1 MARATAHATHPTSR
15 RAPSGGASRCSRP
28 GTPAPPRPAQGS
40 LPPRQIRR
48 RSASAVCTG
57 PECSGR
63 TLPRCSPR
71 WRSSPAETGR
81 TDSWL
86 AGGRLHPSPAARGV
100 GPRAHASTPPAS
112 DSFACRHYA
121 PIPAPRRTHFMLYE
135 ALSCIGRYR
144 APRTAHVSCLH
155 PPAMRLRHPLVL
167 ASACIGYFMAV
178 LDSTV
183 VNVALPDMARSLGT
197 GIAGMQWVVDG
208 YALLFASLLL
218 TAGALGDRLGNRGTF
233 VAGLALFTLAS
244 LLCGIAPN
252 LGTLIAF
259 RALQGVGAAV
269 QVPAALALLRHAY
282 HDPAERAQAIG
293 IWAAATGL
301 AVAAGPVVGGILTHA
316 WTWRSV
322 FLVNLPVGVLGI
334 LLTLRHVPPVPP
346 HHDGELD
353 IKAQVL
359 GIVAL
364 GALTFGL
371 IQGGVWGW
379 SSAPVILALLVAI
392 ASGVLFY
399 RGERSAEH
407 PMLPPALFRD
417 LTFSAANAV
426 GAILSFGFY
435 GELFLMSLFFQ
446 QVQHRSP
453 LATGLALLPQTA
465 VISLMN
471 FVSGQITARRGARL
485 PMVVGLGIGG
495 SGLVGLAL
503 VSATAP
509 LASAVGPMLAMGV
522 GASLA
527 MPAMTHAAIDHTP
540 KERAGIGSAV
550 LNASRQVGGVIGIA
564 LLGALISSHARR
576 GATAHFMLG
585 LHQGLALAGV
595 LFLAG
600 SGLSLAF
607 VERSK
612 R

>member
-1 MARATAHATHPTSR
+1 M
-15 RAPSGGASRCSRP
+15 
-28 GTPAPPRPAQGS
+28 
-40 LPPRQIRR
+40 L
-48 RSASAVCTG
+48 
-57 PECSGR
+57 
-63 TLPRCSPR
+63 LPRHPR
-71 WRSSPAETGR
+71 
-81 TDSWL
+81 
-86 AGGRLHPSPAARGV
+86 
-100 GPRAHASTPPAS
+100 
-112 DSFACRHYA
+112 
-121 PIPAPRRTHFMLYE
+121 
-135 ALSCIGRYR
+135 
-144 APRTAHVSCLH
+144 
-155 PPAMRLRHPLVL
+155 VL
-167 ASACIGYFMAV
+167 IAVCIGYFMAV

-183 VNVALPDMARSLGT
+183 VNVALPDMARGLGT
-197 GIAGMQWVVDG
+197 GVAGMQWVVDG

-218 TAGALGDRLGNRGTF
+218 TAGTLGDRFGNKMTF

-244 LLCGIAPN
+244 ALCGTAPT
-252 LGTLIAF
+252 LGALVGF

-269 QVPAALALLRHAY
+269 QVPASLALLRHHY

-293 IWAAATGL
+293 IWAAATGV

-334 LLTLRHVPPVPP
+334 WLTLRHVPPVPR
-346 HHDGELD
+346 HQDGDLD
-353 IKAQVL
+353 LTAQAL
-359 GIVAL
+359 GIIAL
-364 GALTFGL
+364 GGLTFGL

-379 SSAPVILALLVAI
+379 SSVPVILALLVAVV
-392 ASGVLFY
+392 AAVSFY
-399 RGERSAEH
+399 RGERRAPH

-417 LTFSAANAV
+417 PTFSAANAV

-471 FVSGQITARRGARL
+471 FVSGQVTARRGARL
-485 PMVVGLGIGG
+485 PMVLGLGVGG
-495 SGLVGLAL
+495 LGLGLLSL
-503 VSATAP
+503 VQLRTP
-509 LASAVGPMLAMGV
+509 LGAIVGPMLAMGV

-564 LLGALISSHARR
+564 LLGALISTHSRR
-576 GATAHFMLG
+576 GATAHFMVG
-585 LHQGLALAGV
+585 LHQGLVLSGL

-600 SGLSLAF
+600 SALSLAF
-607 VERSK
+607 VERDS
-612 R
+612 

>member
-1 MARATAHATHPTSR
+1 
-15 RAPSGGASRCSRP
+15 
-28 GTPAPPRPAQGS
+28 
-40 LPPRQIRR
+40 
-48 RSASAVCTG
+48 
-57 PECSGR
+57 
-63 TLPRCSPR
+63 
-71 WRSSPAETGR
+71 
-81 TDSWL
+81 
-86 AGGRLHPSPAARGV
+86 
-100 GPRAHASTPPAS
+100 
-112 DSFACRHYA
+112 
-121 PIPAPRRTHFMLYE
+121 
-135 ALSCIGRYR
+135 
-144 APRTAHVSCLH
+144 
-155 PPAMRLRHPLVL
+155 MRIRHPLIL
-167 ASACIGYFMAV
+167 ASVCLGYFMAV

-218 TAGALGDRLGNRGTF
+218 TAGALGDRLGNRGMF

-244 LLCGIAPN
+244 ALCGIATS
-252 LGTLIAF
+252 LGALVAF

-269 QVPAALALLRHAY
+269 QVPASLALLRHAY

-293 IWAAATGL
+293 IWAAATGV

-334 LLTLRHVPPVPP
+334 VLTLRHVPPVPP
-346 HHDGELD
+346 HQDGDLD
-353 IKAQVL
+353 LTAQAL
-359 GIVAL
+359 GIAAL
-364 GALTFGL
+364 GGLTFGL

-379 SSAPVILALLVAI
+379 ASAPVILALLVA
-392 ASGVLFY
+392 AVAAVLFY
-399 RGERSAEH
+399 LGERRAAH

-417 LTFSAANAV
+417 ATFSAANAV

-453 LATGLALLPQTA
+453 LAAGLALLPQTA

-471 FVSGQITARRGARL
+471 FVSGQVTARRGARL
-485 PMVVGLGIGG
+485 PMALGLAIGG
-495 SGLVGLAL
+495 AGLLGLAL
-503 VSATAP
+503 VSAR
-509 LASAVGPMLAMGV
+509 ASLFSVVGPMLAVGM

-550 LNASRQVGGVIGIA
+550 LNASRQVGGVVGIA
-564 LLGALISSHARR
+564 LLGALIGGR
-576 GATAHFMLG
+576 FMVGMHWGML
-585 LHQGLALAGV
+585 LAGA

-600 SGLSLAF
+600 SGVSLAF
-607 VERSK
+607 VERAS
-612 R
+612 RS

>member
-1 MARATAHATHPTSR
+1 
-15 RAPSGGASRCSRP
+15 
-28 GTPAPPRPAQGS
+28 
-40 LPPRQIRR
+40 
-48 RSASAVCTG
+48 
-57 PECSGR
+57 
-63 TLPRCSPR
+63 
-71 WRSSPAETGR
+71 
-81 TDSWL
+81 
-86 AGGRLHPSPAARGV
+86 
-100 GPRAHASTPPAS
+100 
-112 DSFACRHYA
+112 
-121 PIPAPRRTHFMLYE
+121 MLYE

-144 APRTAHVSCLH
+144 ALRTLSRNVGPNRKQPRTAHVSCLH
-155 PPAMRLRHPLVL
+155 PPAMRIRHSLVL
-167 ASACIGYFMAV
+167 VAVCIGYFMAV

-208 YALLFASLLL
+208 YALMFASLLL

-252 LGTLIAF
+252 LGTLVAF

-269 QVPAALALLRHAY
+269 QVPASLALLRHAY
-282 HDPAERAQAIG
+282 HDPSERAQAIG

-322 FLVNLPVGVLGI
+322 FLVNLPFGVLGV
-334 LLTLRHVPPVPP
+334 LLTLRHVPPVPR
-346 HHDGELD
+346 HEDGELD
-353 IKAQVL
+353 LTAQLL

-364 GALTFGL
+364 GGLTFGL

-392 ASGVLFY
+392 VTGVLFY
-399 RGERSAEH
+399 LGERSAEH

-417 LTFSAANAV
+417 PTFSAANAV

-485 PMVVGLGIGG
+485 PMALGLGIGG
-495 SGLVGLAL
+495 AGLLGLAFVGARASL
-503 VSATAP
+503 V
-509 LASAVGPMLAMGV
+509 SAVGPMLALGV
-522 GASLA
+522 GGSLA

-550 LNASRQVGGVIGIA
+550 LNASRQVGGVVGIA

-576 GATAHFMLG
+576 GATAHFMVG
-585 LHQGLALAGV
+585 LHEGLALAGL
-595 LFLAG
+595 LFLTG

-607 VERSK
+607 VERK

>member
-1 MARATAHATHPTSR
+1 
-15 RAPSGGASRCSRP
+15 
-28 GTPAPPRPAQGS
+28 
-40 LPPRQIRR
+40 
-48 RSASAVCTG
+48 
-57 PECSGR
+57 
-63 TLPRCSPR
+63 
-71 WRSSPAETGR
+71 
-81 TDSWL
+81 
-86 AGGRLHPSPAARGV
+86 
-100 GPRAHASTPPAS
+100 
-112 DSFACRHYA
+112 
-121 PIPAPRRTHFMLYE
+121 
-135 ALSCIGRYR
+135 
-144 APRTAHVSCLH
+144 
-155 PPAMRLRHPLVL
+155 MRIRHPLVL
-167 ASACIGYFMAV
+167 ASVCLGYFMAV

-218 TAGALGDRLGNRGTF
+218 TAGALGDRLGNRGMF

-244 LLCGIAPN
+244 ALCGIAPS
-252 LGTLIAF
+252 LGALVAF

-269 QVPAALALLRHAY
+269 QVPASLALLRHAY

-293 IWAAATGL
+293 IWAAATGV

-334 LLTLRHVPPVPP
+334 VLTLRHVPPVPP
-346 HHDGELD
+346 HQDGDLD
-353 IKAQVL
+353 LTAQAL
-359 GIVAL
+359 GIAAL
-364 GALTFGL
+364 GGLTFGL

-379 SSAPVILALLVAI
+379 ASAPVILSLLIAALA
-392 ASGVLFY
+392 AVLFY
-399 RGERSAEH
+399 LGERRAAH

-417 LTFSAANAV
+417 ATFSAANAV

-453 LATGLALLPQTA
+453 LAAGLALLPQTA

-471 FVSGQITARRGARL
+471 FVSGQVTARRGARL
-485 PMVVGLGIGG
+485 PMALGLAIGG
-495 SGLVGLAL
+495 AGLLGLAL
-503 VSATAP
+503 VSAR
-509 LASAVGPMLAMGV
+509 ASLVSVVGPMLAVGV

-550 LNASRQVGGVIGIA
+550 LNASRQVGGVVGIA
-564 LLGALISSHARR
+564 LLGALIGGR
-576 GATAHFMLG
+576 FMVGMHWGML
-585 LHQGLALAGV
+585 LAGA

-600 SGLSLAF
+600 SGVSLAF
-607 VERSK
+607 VERAS
-612 R
+612 RS

>member
-1 MARATAHATHPTSR
+1 
-15 RAPSGGASRCSRP
+15 
-28 GTPAPPRPAQGS
+28 
-40 LPPRQIRR
+40 
-48 RSASAVCTG
+48 
-57 PECSGR
+57 
-63 TLPRCSPR
+63 
-71 WRSSPAETGR
+71 
-81 TDSWL
+81 
-86 AGGRLHPSPAARGV
+86 
-100 GPRAHASTPPAS
+100 
-112 DSFACRHYA
+112 
-121 PIPAPRRTHFMLYE
+121 
-135 ALSCIGRYR
+135 
-144 APRTAHVSCLH
+144 
-155 PPAMRLRHPLVL
+155 
-167 ASACIGYFMAV
+167 MAV

-218 TAGALGDRLGNRGTF
+218 TAGALGDRLGNRGMF

-244 LLCGIAPN
+244 ALCGIAPS
-252 LGTLIAF
+252 LGALVAF

-269 QVPAALALLRHAY
+269 QVPASLALLRHAY

-293 IWAAATGL
+293 IWAAATGV

-334 LLTLRHVPPVPP
+334 VLTLRHVPPVPP
-346 HHDGELD
+346 HQDGDLD
-353 IKAQVL
+353 LTAQAL
-359 GIVAL
+359 GIAAL
-364 GALTFGL
+364 GGLTFGL

-379 SSAPVILALLVAI
+379 ASAPVILSLLVA
-392 ASGVLFY
+392 ALAAVLFY
-399 RGERSAEH
+399 LGERRAAH

-417 LTFSAANAV
+417 ATFSAANAV

-453 LATGLALLPQTA
+453 LAAGLALLPQTA

-471 FVSGQITARRGARL
+471 FVSGQVTARRGARL
-485 PMVVGLGIGG
+485 PMALGLAIGG
-495 SGLVGLAL
+495 AGLLGLAL
-503 VSATAP
+503 VSAR
-509 LASAVGPMLAMGV
+509 ASLFSVVGPMLAVGM

-550 LNASRQVGGVIGIA
+550 LNASRQVGGVVGIA
-564 LLGALISSHARR
+564 LLGALIGGR
-576 GATAHFMLG
+576 FMVGMHWGML
-585 LHQGLALAGV
+585 LAGA

-600 SGLSLAF
+600 SGVSLAF
-607 VERSK
+607 VERAS
-612 R
+612 RS

>member
-1 MARATAHATHPTSR
+1 
-15 RAPSGGASRCSRP
+15 
-28 GTPAPPRPAQGS
+28 
-40 LPPRQIRR
+40 
-48 RSASAVCTG
+48 
-57 PECSGR
+57 
-63 TLPRCSPR
+63 
-71 WRSSPAETGR
+71 
-81 TDSWL
+81 
-86 AGGRLHPSPAARGV
+86 
-100 GPRAHASTPPAS
+100 
-112 DSFACRHYA
+112 
-121 PIPAPRRTHFMLYE
+121 
-135 ALSCIGRYR
+135 
-144 APRTAHVSCLH
+144 
-155 PPAMRLRHPLVL
+155 MRIRHPLVL
-167 ASACIGYFMAV
+167 ASVCLGYFMAV

-218 TAGALGDRLGNRGTF
+218 TAGALGDRLGNRGMF

-244 LLCGIAPN
+244 ALCGIAPS
-252 LGTLIAF
+252 LGALVGF

-269 QVPAALALLRHAY
+269 QVPASLALLRHAY

-293 IWAAATGL
+293 IWAAATGV

-334 LLTLRHVPPVPP
+334 VLTLRHVPPVPP
-346 HHDGELD
+346 HEDGDLD
-353 IKAQVL
+353 LTAQAL
-359 GIVAL
+359 GIAAL
-364 GALTFGL
+364 GGLTFGL

-379 SSAPVILALLVAI
+379 ASAPVILALLVA
-392 ASGVLFY
+392 ALAAVLFY
-399 RGERSAEH
+399 LGERRAAH

-417 LTFSAANAV
+417 ATFSAANAV

-453 LATGLALLPQTA
+453 LAAGLALLPQTA

-471 FVSGQITARRGARL
+471 FVSGQVTARRGARL
-485 PMVVGLGIGG
+485 PMALGLAIGG
-495 SGLVGLAL
+495 AGLLGLAL
-503 VSATAP
+503 VSAR
-509 LASAVGPMLAMGV
+509 ASLFSVVGPMLAVGM

-550 LNASRQVGGVIGIA
+550 LNASRQVGGVVGIA
-564 LLGALISSHARR
+564 LLGALIGGR
-576 GATAHFMLG
+576 FMVGMHWGML
-585 LHQGLALAGV
+585 LAGA

-600 SGLSLAF
+600 SGVSLAF
-607 VERSK
+607 VERAS
-612 R
+612 RS

>member
-1 MARATAHATHPTSR
+1 
-15 RAPSGGASRCSRP
+15 
-28 GTPAPPRPAQGS
+28 
-40 LPPRQIRR
+40 
-48 RSASAVCTG
+48 
-57 PECSGR
+57 
-63 TLPRCSPR
+63 
-71 WRSSPAETGR
+71 
-81 TDSWL
+81 
-86 AGGRLHPSPAARGV
+86 
-100 GPRAHASTPPAS
+100 
-112 DSFACRHYA
+112 
-121 PIPAPRRTHFMLYE
+121 
-135 ALSCIGRYR
+135 
-144 APRTAHVSCLH
+144 
-155 PPAMRLRHPLVL
+155 MRIRHPLVL
-167 ASACIGYFMAV
+167 ASVCLGYFMAV

-218 TAGALGDRLGNRGTF
+218 TAGALGDRLGNRGMF

-244 LLCGIAPN
+244 ALCGIAPS
-252 LGTLIAF
+252 LGALVAF

-269 QVPAALALLRHAY
+269 QVPASLALLRHAY

-293 IWAAATGL
+293 IWAAATGV

-334 LLTLRHVPPVPP
+334 VLTLRHVPPVPP
-346 HHDGELD
+346 HHDGDLD
-353 IKAQVL
+353 LTAQAL
-359 GIVAL
+359 GIAAL
-364 GALTFGL
+364 GGLTFGL

-379 SSAPVILALLVAI
+379 ASAPVILSLLIAALA
-392 ASGVLFY
+392 AVLFY
-399 RGERSAEH
+399 LGERRAAH

-417 LTFSAANAV
+417 ATFSAANAV

-453 LATGLALLPQTA
+453 LAAGLALLPQTA

-471 FVSGQITARRGARL
+471 FVSGQVTARRGARL
-485 PMVVGLGIGG
+485 PMALGLAIGG
-495 SGLVGLAL
+495 AGLLGLAL
-503 VSATAP
+503 VSAR
-509 LASAVGPMLAMGV
+509 ASLVSVVGPMLAVGM

-550 LNASRQVGGVIGIA
+550 LNASRQVGGVVGIA
-564 LLGALISSHARR
+564 LLGALIGGR
-576 GATAHFMLG
+576 FMVGMHWGML
-585 LHQGLALAGV
+585 LAGA

-600 SGLSLAF
+600 SGVSLAF
-607 VERSK
+607 VERAS
-612 R
+612 RS

>member
-1 MARATAHATHPTSR
+1 
-15 RAPSGGASRCSRP
+15 
-28 GTPAPPRPAQGS
+28 
-40 LPPRQIRR
+40 
-48 RSASAVCTG
+48 
-57 PECSGR
+57 
-63 TLPRCSPR
+63 
-71 WRSSPAETGR
+71 
-81 TDSWL
+81 
-86 AGGRLHPSPAARGV
+86 
-100 GPRAHASTPPAS
+100 
-112 DSFACRHYA
+112 
-121 PIPAPRRTHFMLYE
+121 
-135 ALSCIGRYR
+135 
-144 APRTAHVSCLH
+144 
-155 PPAMRLRHPLVL
+155 MRIRHPLVL
-167 ASACIGYFMAV
+167 ASVCLGYFMAV

-218 TAGALGDRLGNRGTF
+218 TAGALGDRLGNRGMF

-244 LLCGIAPN
+244 ALCGIAPS
-252 LGTLIAF
+252 LGALVAF

-269 QVPAALALLRHAY
+269 QVPASLALLRHAY

-293 IWAAATGL
+293 IWAAATGV

-334 LLTLRHVPPVPP
+334 VLTLRHVPPVPP
-346 HHDGELD
+346 HQDGDLD
-353 IKAQVL
+353 LTAQAL
-359 GIVAL
+359 GIAAL
-364 GALTFGL
+364 GGLTFGL

-379 SSAPVILALLVAI
+379 ASAPVILALLVA
-392 ASGVLFY
+392 AVAAVLFY
-399 RGERSAEH
+399 LGERRAAH

-417 LTFSAANAV
+417 ATFSAANAV

-453 LATGLALLPQTA
+453 LAAGLALLPQTA

-471 FVSGQITARRGARL
+471 FVSGQVTARRGARL
-485 PMVVGLGIGG
+485 PMALGLAIGG
-495 SGLVGLAL
+495 AGLLGLAL
-503 VSATAP
+503 VSAR
-509 LASAVGPMLAMGV
+509 ASLVSVVGPMLAVGM

-550 LNASRQVGGVIGIA
+550 LNASRQVGGVVGIA
-564 LLGALISSHARR
+564 LLGALIGGR
-576 GATAHFMLG
+576 FMVGMHWGML
-585 LHQGLALAGV
+585 LAGV

-600 SGLSLAF
+600 SGVSLAF
-607 VERSK
+607 VERW
-612 R
+612 RG

>member
-1 MARATAHATHPTSR
+1 M
-15 RAPSGGASRCSRP
+15 
-28 GTPAPPRPAQGS
+28 
-40 LPPRQIRR
+40 L
-48 RSASAVCTG
+48 
-57 PECSGR
+57 
-63 TLPRCSPR
+63 LPRHPR
-71 WRSSPAETGR
+71 
-81 TDSWL
+81 
-86 AGGRLHPSPAARGV
+86 V
-100 GPRAHASTPPAS
+100 
-112 DSFACRHYA
+112 
-121 PIPAPRRTHFMLYE
+121 
-135 ALSCIGRYR
+135 
-144 APRTAHVSCLH
+144 
-155 PPAMRLRHPLVL
+155 LV
-167 ASACIGYFMAV
+167 AVCIGYFMAV
-178 LDSTV
+178 LDSNV
-183 VNVALPDMARSLGT
+183 VNVALPDMARGLGT

-218 TAGALGDRLGNRGTF
+218 TAGALGDRLGNKGTF

-244 LLCGIAPN
+244 GLCGIAPN

-269 QVPAALALLRHAY
+269 QVPASLALLRHAY

-322 FLVNLPVGVLGI
+322 FLVNLPVGVAGI
-334 LLTLRHVPPVPP
+334 VLTLRHVPAVPP
-346 HHDGELD
+346 QQDGALD
-353 IKAQVL
+353 LKAQLL
-359 GIVAL
+359 GILAL

-379 SSAPVILALLVAI
+379 GSAAVIIALLVAVV
-392 ASGVLFY
+392 AGVLFY
-399 RGERSAEH
+399 LGERRADH

-417 LTFSAANAV
+417 ATFSTANAV

-453 LATGLALLPQTA
+453 LAAGLALLPQTA

-471 FVSGQITARRGARL
+471 FVSGQITARRGPRL
-485 PMVVGLGIGG
+485 PMVLGLGVAGVGLGLL
-495 SGLVGLAL
+495 SLVQAR
-503 VSATAP
+503 TP
-509 LASAVGPMLAMGV
+509 LGAIVGPMLAMGI

-550 LNASRQVGGVIGIA
+550 LNASRQVGGVVGIA

-585 LHQGLALAGV
+585 LHGGLALAGA
-595 LFLAG
+595 LFLVG
-600 SGLSLAF
+600 SGLSLVF
-607 VERSK
+607 VERAAGLP
-612 R
+612 

>member
-1 MARATAHATHPTSR
+1 M
-15 RAPSGGASRCSRP
+15 
-28 GTPAPPRPAQGS
+28 
-40 LPPRQIRR
+40 L
-48 RSASAVCTG
+48 
-57 PECSGR
+57 
-63 TLPRCSPR
+63 LPRHPR
-71 WRSSPAETGR
+71 
-81 TDSWL
+81 
-86 AGGRLHPSPAARGV
+86 V
-100 GPRAHASTPPAS
+100 
-112 DSFACRHYA
+112 
-121 PIPAPRRTHFMLYE
+121 
-135 ALSCIGRYR
+135 
-144 APRTAHVSCLH
+144 
-155 PPAMRLRHPLVL
+155 LV
-167 ASACIGYFMAV
+167 AVCIGYFMAV

-183 VNVALPDMARSLGT
+183 VNVALPDMARGLGT

-233 VAGLALFTLAS
+233 IAGLALFTLAS
-244 LLCGIAPN
+244 GLCGIAPS
-252 LGTLIAF
+252 LGALVAF

-269 QVPAALALLRHAY
+269 QVPASLALLRHAY

-293 IWAAATGL
+293 IWAAATGV

-316 WTWRSV
+316 WSWRSV
-322 FLVNLPVGVLGI
+322 FLVNLPFGVLGI
-334 LLTLRHVPPVPP
+334 LLTLRHVPPVPR
-346 HHDGELD
+346 HEDGELD
-353 IKAQVL
+353 VAAQLL

-364 GALTFGL
+364 GGLTFGL

-379 SSAPVILALLVAI
+379 GSPFVVLALLLSAVA
-392 ASGVLFY
+392 GVLFY
-399 RGERSAEH
+399 LGERRAPH

-417 LTFSAANAV
+417 PTFSAANAV

-471 FVSGQITARRGARL
+471 FVSGQITARRGPRL

-495 SGLVGLAL
+495 LGLVGLAFL
-503 VSATAP
+503 DAHAP
-509 LASAVGPMLAMGV
+509 LLSAVGPMLAMGV

-550 LNASRQVGGVIGIA
+550 LNASRQVGGVVGIA

-576 GATAHFMLG
+576 GATAHFMTG
-585 LHQGLALAGV
+585 LHEGLALAGV

-600 SGLSLAF
+600 SALSLAF
-607 VERSK
+607 VER
-612 R
+612 RV